1 MPYSG
6 YLSWIRYGLLCHLF
20 ALPLQC
26 SQVDFLQQA
35 NKELEAKLSQAEVKN
50 SELSKEAEDLGQKN
64 SRMCAELAEIGEL
77 VKQLSKEKVAGERS
91 LQERAVH
98 AEVRGLGKTKGGGGE
113 EGRLPRDG
121 VHETWEHFGRRGY
134 HAPSM
139 FYVLGLT

>member
-98 AEVRGLGKTKGGGGE
+98 AEVRGLGKTKGGGG
-113 EGRLPRDG
+113 GRG
-121 VHETWEHFGRRGY
+121 EV
-134 HAPSM
+134 A
-139 FYVLGLT
+139 